1 MPDESVRDKL
11 ENILDELYDFCDENG
26 INYLAAAVVHEDGE
40 EWASSFGRTG
50 DRYDER
56 LKFTK
61 DMG

>member
-26 INYLAAAVVHEDGE
+26 INYLSTCIFHAEGE
-40 EWASSFGRTG
+40 EWAYSFGRIGG
-50 DRYDER
+50 DYDER
-56 LKFTK
+56 INFTK